1 MALDRIGVEDRGG
14 RLDSGEETRRRRGVG
29 GGKGRGRRGAPVGG
43 LGARG
48 DGRTGLAGGTVEGAA
63 VASGGGGAPVRERG
77 RA

>member
-1 MALDRIGVEDRGG
+1 M
-14 RLDSGEETRRRRGVG
+14 
-29 GGKGRGRRGAPVGG
+29 GG

-63 VASGGGGAPVRERG
+63 VASGGGGAPARERG